1 MRVEIRFFDSM
12 RRHSGGKLTRL
23 LELNDQPTVLDVIRC
38 FRIPPEDVHL
48 VFRNGRVI
56 GHSVDETEDTII
68 RQGDTIGL
76 SGPVPYSRGY
86 GSPVV

>member
-1 MRVEIRFFDSM
+1 MRFEVRFFNSM

-23 LELNDQPTVLDVIRC
+23 LELNEQPTVLDVIRS

-56 GHSVDETEDTII
+56 GHSIDETGSTTIT
-68 RQGDTIGL
+68 QGDIIGL
-76 SGPVPYSRGY
+76 SGPVPFSRGY